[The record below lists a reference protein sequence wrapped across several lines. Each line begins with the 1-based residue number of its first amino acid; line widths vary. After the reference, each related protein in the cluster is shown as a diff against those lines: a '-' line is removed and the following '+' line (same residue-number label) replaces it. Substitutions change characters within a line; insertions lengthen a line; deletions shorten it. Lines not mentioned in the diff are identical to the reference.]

1 MTTEKLNKLTKAK
14 LIERIGEMEEQLD
27 YLEQKI
33 DYLED
38 TKYED
43 FKTELGLPYNTD
55 EEWINYI
62 KRIQD
67 LNAERL
73 RDCNELTNILTEI
86 NNQRRII

>member
-1 MTTEKLNKLTKAK
+1 MTEKLSKLTKAK

-27 YLEQKI
+27 YFEQKV

-38 TKYED
+38 TKYAE
-43 FKTELGLPYNTD
+43 FKTELGLTYHTD

-73 RDCNELTNILTEI
+73 RDCNELTNILKQM
-86 NNQRRII
+86 NNQRRLI

>member
-1 MTTEKLNKLTKAK
+1 MTEKLSKLTKAK

-27 YLEQKI
+27 YLSQKVE
-33 DYLED
+33 YLED
-38 TKYED
+38 TKYDE
-43 FKTELGLPYNTD
+43 FKTELGLTYHTD

-73 RDCNELTNILTEI
+73 RDCNELTNILKQM